1 MAHYCVLGL
10 RGLLFKPLAG
20 ARGLKN
26 KHPQVLKH
34 NNVPLE
40 VVIHTLHN
48 AYIILIS
55 YIMTKKIIAI
65 IEKLYFMLNK

>member
-1 MAHYCVLGL
+1 MANLNQRITIL
-10 RGLLFKPLAG
+10 TDE
-20 ARGLKN
+20 N
-26 KHPQVLKH
+26 KRLTLVTVSLQ
-34 NNVPLE
+34 E
-40 VVIHTLHN
+40 QLHN